1 MEKLTAKVEKNLEKV
16 INFGELAFLIE
27 VTCVGAEDGTPTT
40 KVACI
45 EIADGLTGKQRELA
59 NTLLNA
65 LGDIIETEGCGNP
78 EDVVSI
84 SFDEDDEVYF
94 VNGELLCFSTNVV
107 FE

>member
-16 INFGELAFLIE
+16 ISFGELAFLVE

-45 EIADGLTGKQRELA
+45 EIADGLTEKQCELA
-59 NTLLNA
+59 NSLLNA
-65 LGDIIETEGCGNP
+65 LGDIIETEECCNP
-78 EDVVSI
+78 KEVVSI
-84 SFDEDDEVYF
+84 NFDEDDEVYF
-94 VNGELLCFSTNVV
+94 VNGELLYFSTNVV

>member
-1 MEKLTAKVEKNLEKV
+1 MEKLTAKIEKILEKV

-27 VTCVGAEDGTPTT
+27 ITCIQEEDGTPTT

-45 EIADGLTGKQRELA
+45 EIAEGLTEKQRELA
-59 NTLLNA
+59 NSLLNA
-65 LGDIIETEGCGNP
+65 LGDIIETDECCNP

-84 SFDEDDEVYF
+84 NFDEDDEVYF
-94 VNGELLCFSTNVV
+94 VNGELLYFSTNVV

>member
-27 VTCVGAEDGTPTT
+27 VTCIEAEDGTPTT

-45 EIADGLTGKQRELA
+45 EIADGLTEKQQELA
-59 NTLLNA
+59 NSLLNA
-65 LGDIIETEGCGNP
+65 LGDIIETEECCDP
-78 EDVVSI
+78 EEVDSI

-94 VNGELLCFSTNVV
+94 VNGELLYFSTNVV

>member
-27 VTCVGAEDGTPTT
+27 VTCIQEEDGTPTT

-45 EIADGLTGKQRELA
+45 EIADGLTEKQRELA
-59 NTLLNA
+59 NSLLNA
-65 LGDIIETEGCGNP
+65 LGDIIETEECCNP
-78 EDVVSI
+78 EEVVSI
-84 SFDEDDEVYF
+84 DFDEDDEVYF
-94 VNGELLCFSTNVV
+94 VNGELLCFSTNVI

>member
-1 MEKLTAKVEKNLEKV
+1 MKKLTAKIEKNLEKV

-27 VTCVGAEDGTPTT
+27 VTCIQEDDGTPTT

-45 EIADGLTGKQRELA
+45 EIASGLTEKQRELA

-65 LGDIIETEGCGNP
+65 LGDIIETEECCNP

-84 SFDEDDEVYF
+84 NFDEDDEVYF
-94 VNGELLCFSTNVV
+94 VNGELLYFSTNVV

>member
-16 INFGELAFLIE
+16 INFGELALLIE
-27 VTCVGAEDGTPTT
+27 ITCIQEDDGTPTT

-45 EIADGLTGKQRELA
+45 EITDGLTKKQRELA
-59 NTLLNA
+59 NSLLNA
-65 LGDIIETEGCGNP
+65 LGDIIETEECCDP

-84 SFDEDDEVYF
+84 SFDEEDEVYF
-94 VNGELLCFSTNVV
+94 VNGELLYFSTNVV